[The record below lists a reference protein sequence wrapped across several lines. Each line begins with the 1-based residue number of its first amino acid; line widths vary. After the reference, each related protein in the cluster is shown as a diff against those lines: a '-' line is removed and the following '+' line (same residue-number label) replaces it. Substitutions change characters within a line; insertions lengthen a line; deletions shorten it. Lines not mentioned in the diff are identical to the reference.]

1 MGELLMRR
9 REMIMPGVTPSE
21 WDSDWEYTNGAP
33 TVEGWVQSGDGS
45 VTMRATGYY
54 VRGPLFDKEVSVSH
68 GILEAKFQVV
78 NERTNL
84 AGQRARLR
92 IGNSDNAI
100 NLLFNGYSSRYRI
113 YLNNYSAD
121 LNASTVEKGTLL
133 GIFELGGEYTVKIT
147 IDGSVG
153 AVEVNGVMLKDNI
166 DTAKMYNKGGMQFGG
181 GSSYYGST
189 WQYVKYKSFD

>member
-1 MGELLMRR
+1 MRR
-9 REMIMPGVTPSE
+9 REMVMPGGASSE

-45 VTMRATGYY
+45 VAMRTTGYY
-54 VRGPLFDKEVSVSH
+54 VRGPLFDKDVSVSH

-100 NLLFNGYSSRYRI
+100 NLLFNGYNSRYRI

-133 GIFELGGEYTVKIT
+133 GTFELGGEYEVKIT

-153 AVEVNGVMLKDNI
+153 SVEVNGVVLKDNI
-166 DTAKMYNKGGMQFGG
+166 DTAKMYNRGGMLFGG
-181 GSSYYGST
+181 GSSYYGSI
-189 WQYVKYKSFD
+189 WQYVKYKSLD